1 MKLKEGFMKD
11 LNITVISGRLTADP
25 LFKETKN
32 GKGYCLF
39 GLASNSFIKN
49 PDGWQKIPTFVLVKC
64 WDKLAATSFET
75 LKKGTQVIIYGTL
88 KYSVYNSADSTR
100 KSLNYI
106 QAHKIERVNFQPFVR
121 KEDKVSEDVIQE
133 DFQNGKKKKVK
144 QIFVEED
151 NLVSVEN

>member
-1 MKLKEGFMKD
+1 M
-11 LNITVISGRLTADP
+11 
-25 LFKETKN
+25 
-32 GKGYCLF
+32 
-39 GLASNSFIKN
+39 
-49 PDGWQKIPTFVLVKC
+49 
-64 WDKLAATSFET
+64 
-75 LKKGTQVIIYGTL
+75 KKGTQVIIYGTL

-106 QAHKIERVNFQPFVR
+106 QAHKIERVSFQPFVR

-133 DFQNGKKKKVK
+133 DFHNGKKKKVK